1 MAGNVSYGL
10 KGVVNSQ
17 RERESRRS
25 EYIRE
30 QELSVEERKSKRK
43 IERNELLREARI
55 KRSSVR
61 EERGPEERAY
71 CLVERKEGHRSL
83 AL

>member
-1 MAGNVSYGL
+1 M
-10 KGVVNSQ
+10 
-17 RERESRRS
+17 
-25 EYIRE
+25 
-30 QELSVEERKSKRK
+30 EERKSKRK

-61 EERGPEERAY
+61 EERGEERAY